1 MAAAEEAGAREMAA
15 KERARDAARCAEE
28 ANPSPNSTPAL
39 ALALALA
46 VANAV
51 AVALALALAL
61 AVALVTLTLALLLL
75 LSLRLSLSLSLS
87 LSLALP
93 LARCAEEAHGRWVA
107 VPEAIRAAA
116 AEVAEEV
123 RRHAE
128 TKEEARS

>member
-1 MAAAEEAGAREMAA
+1 VAAAEEAGAREMAA
-15 KERARDAARCAEE
+15 KERAREAARCAEE

-39 ALALALA
+39 ALALA
-46 VANAV
+46 NAV

-61 AVALVTLTLALLLL
+61 AVALVTLTLLLL